1 MITASTLYRL
11 AGLSALIAGLSF
23 AIVGVFHPANV
34 PESVTTS
41 MWAIV
46 HVFAIALSV
55 FGFYGL
61 TGLYVRQAEPSG
73 WLGFIGY
80 LMLTLWLAI
89 VLGFT
94 FVEVFILPPAATAS
108 PALVEGFVGV
118 FSGAASSIDLG
129 ALPTIWNIS
138 GILYLL
144 GAIVF
149 GVATFR
155 AGVFPKWA
163 GALLA
168 LGGLAGPTAILF
180 PPSLTGFV
188 AIPVGIAIAWLGFA
202 LWSEKRA

>member
-1 MITASTLYRL
+1 MTTSTLFRL
-11 AGLSALIAGLSF
+11 AGLAALIAGLSF

-34 PESVTTS
+34 AESVTTS
-41 MWAIV
+41 AWVIV
-46 HVFAIALSV
+46 HIFALALSF
-55 FGFYGL
+55 FGFFGL
-61 TGLYVRQAEPSG
+61 TGLYARQVEESG

-94 FVEVFILPPAATAS
+94 FVEVFILPPMATAS
-108 PALVEGFVGV
+108 PALVEGFVGM
-118 FSGAASSIDLG
+118 FTGAASTIDLG
-129 ALPTIWNIS
+129 LLPTIWGIS
-138 GILYLL
+138 GVLYLV

-149 GVATFR
+149 GIATFR

-168 LGGLAGPTAILF
+168 VGGLAGPTAILF

-188 AIPVGIAIAWLGFA
+188 AIPVGIAIAWLGWA